1 MDFCKGKTMVSASHL
16 NFLQKI
22 IKEINNEKMSG
33 DIVECG
39 VWKGG
44 CSMWM
49 MLCQKEHDMLR
60 KFYLYDTFDGM
71 TFPDSDKDAKEAVDT
86 YNKINQGV
94 YERNYDAWHK
104 ENKWAF
110 APIELVKQN
119 IKETKYDESK
129 VTYVVGDV
137 CSTLNTT
144 IPLEISILR
153 LDTDWYSSTKKELD
167 VLFPRV
173 VKNGYI
179 IVDDYYAWKGSRTA
193 TDEFLQINK
202 DKITIIDAK
211 ITGDIFVFRK
221 N

>member
-1 MDFCKGKTMVSASHL
+1 MEICISKTMITSKHL
-16 NFLQKI
+16 DFLQVI
-22 IKEINNEKMSG
+22 ITEINNKNIVG

-49 MLCQKEHDMLR
+49 MICQKKYNMNR
-60 KFYLYDTFDGM
+60 NFYLYDTFDGM
-71 TFPDSDKDAKEAVDT
+71 TFPDSDKDAKEAIDI

-94 YERNYDAWHK
+94 YERDYDKWHK
-104 ENKWAF
+104 EKKWAF
-110 APIELVKQN
+110 APLNLVKKN
-119 IKETKYDESK
+119 IDLTFYDKSK
-129 VTYVVGDV
+129 IIYVMGDV
-137 CSTLNTT
+137 CKTLNTT
-144 IPLEISILR
+144 FPLEISILR
-153 LDTDWYSSTKKELD
+153 LDTDWYNSTKKELD

-202 DKITIIDAK
+202 DKITIIDSK
-211 ITGDIFVFRK
+211 LTDGIFVFRK